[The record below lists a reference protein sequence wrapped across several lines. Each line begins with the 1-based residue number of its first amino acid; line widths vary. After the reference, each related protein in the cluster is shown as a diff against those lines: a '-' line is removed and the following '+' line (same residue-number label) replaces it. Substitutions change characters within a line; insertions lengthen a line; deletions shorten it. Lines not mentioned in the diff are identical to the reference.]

1 LNGPRNS
8 TLQRIILQ
16 KSAEWTPKKSKKKL
30 REDGTTN
37 EEDATPGSTKIRKSS
52 VKKSKLSKVVEG
64 ESDEHSDA
72 NILLLLSASKSPGMG
87 AKIKMSKSPTKRA
100 SKISTRETVQQR
112 TDSSC
117 PPSSSSSPPKVK
129 RLNKPYTGSVSNGLP
144 STLESGSMDRDAEV
158 CLWSPGGIVT
168 KRKMQITAGDIDYL
182 SPRPGSK
189 YACYDTVHASLLFSF
204 VISVLHSTI
213 RCAFMSFF
221 MSLDFFICDIHGTG
235 PFCRKYCL

>member
-1 LNGPRNS
+1 MSIFLHLILLNAFEWHPRNS

-30 REDGTTN
+30 REDGTAN

-64 ESDEHSDA
+64 ECDEHSDA

-87 AKIKMSKSPTKRA
+87 SKIKMSKSPSKRA
-100 SKISTRETVQQR
+100 AKVSTRETVQQR

-117 PPSSSSSPPKVK
+117 PPSSSSSPLKVK

-168 KRKMQITAGDIDYL
+168 KRKIQITAGDIDYL

-189 YACYDTVHASLLFSF
+189 CSSYDTVYASLLTTF
-204 VISVLHSTI
+204 VRYSIFTWYYLLRIYLIFDLT
-213 RCAFMSFF
+213 
-221 MSLDFFICDIHGTG
+221 
-235 PFCRKYCL
+235 